1 LTNRKHGHV
10 MKKEAE
16 SGGCPLLKKKKEKKK
31 GAITIF

>member
-1 LTNRKHGHV
+1 LTNRKHGDV

-16 SGGCPLLKKKKEKKK
+16 NGGCPLLKKNKR